1 MKATGTQ
8 QQQQQQRQ
16 RQQQRR
22 RPPGR
27 RQTSAVSPLDCFSN
41 DMYTMSQVKV
51 PNLTRGAL
59 SFISI
64 CQNVFEN
71 MSVTLAVLAL
81 APWAKPQKIGSMS
94 NGQQS

>member
-8 QQQQQQRQ
+8 QQQQLQ

-27 RQTSAVSPLDCFSN
+27 RQTSAVSPLDCCSN

-64 CQNVFEN
+64 CQNVFEK

-81 APWAKPQKIGSMS
+81 APWPRPQEIVPMS